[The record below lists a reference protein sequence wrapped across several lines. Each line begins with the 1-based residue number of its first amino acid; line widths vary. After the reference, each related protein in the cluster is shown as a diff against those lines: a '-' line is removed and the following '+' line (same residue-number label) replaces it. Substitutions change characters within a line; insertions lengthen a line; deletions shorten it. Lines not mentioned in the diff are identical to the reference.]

1 MHDQTESCVALW
13 CAVLERAILDELEY
27 DLPKQERNLQTKD
40 FFNKGEMFP
49 LICDLIGVDVG
60 WTRRKCLQR
69 MQEIREH
76 KATLLSRR
84 QGKYKISLN
93 NLQHERAQRV
103 ADIKRKKK
111 EALRPL
117 PF

>member
-1 MHDQTESCVALW
+1 MDNNTQACIALW
-13 CAVLERAILDELEY
+13 CAVLERAILDELDCDFPNSEKP
-27 DLPKQERNLQTKD
+27 LRTKD

-60 WTRRKCLQR
+60 WARRKCLQR
-69 MQEIREH
+69 MQELREH
-76 KATLLSRR
+76 KATLPSGKR
-84 QGKYKISLN
+84 GKYKISLN

-117 PF
+117 PL